1 MCTVSINI
9 DEAAM
14 LRIDPRLTSQES
26 IGRWLQ
32 HQVEL
37 MIEEMSH
44 DMTVEN
50 KVRDV
55 MAESRR
61 QALKRDMTPEQLYSV
76 ISEEIDEI
84 YANSL
89 TPYRVTPSPSWMKD
103 IWQKVPA
110 SAGTFFCVFSH
121 AYE

>member
-84 YANSL
+84 YA
-89 TPYRVTPSPSWMKD
+89 
-103 IWQKVPA
+103 I
-110 SAGTFFCVFSH
+110 G
-121 AYE
+121 